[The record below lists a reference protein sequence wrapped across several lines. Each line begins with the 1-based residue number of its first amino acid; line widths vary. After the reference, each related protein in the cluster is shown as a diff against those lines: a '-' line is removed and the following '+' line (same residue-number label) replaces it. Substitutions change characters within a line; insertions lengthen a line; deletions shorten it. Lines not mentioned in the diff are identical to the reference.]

1 MILCGCGLPPME
13 SFFDYLQKSPFNMM
27 LFGGALASGVMLLW
41 PLLVKPFRS
50 GKELGPFE
58 AVQLINRNDAMVIDL
73 RDTGEY
79 ESGHI
84 AGARHLP
91 ERQLVERL
99 PELEKFK
106 DRPLLVTCRSGMR
119 ASAAVHVMRRKGFDQ
134 AVSLRGGIAAW
145 EQAGMPLQKKK

>member
-1 MILCGCGLPPME
+1 ME

-27 LFGGALASGVMLLW
+27 LFGGALASGVLLLW

-58 AVQLINRNDAMVIDL
+58 AVQLINRNDALVIDL
-73 RDTGEY
+73 RDTGEF

-84 AGARHLP
+84 SGARHLP
-91 ERQLVERL
+91 ERQLVDRL
-99 PELEKFK
+99 QELDKFK

-119 ASAAVHVMRRKGFDQ
+119 ASAAVHVMRRKGFGQ
-134 AVSLRGGIAAW
+134 AVSLRGGISAW